1 MDFSWQKILVLAT
14 AVVFAGYLLWK
25 YRPRLPLP
33 SLPKVRRSAENLS
46 PEAIKGQVRERREK
60 ARAAKTPRERAM
72 ALHLAAEAA
81 AKADDGMTSA
91 MGLYLRAMRADA
103 TFCDPVRGI
112 ATLLRGE
119 RPELLETVLWRRL
132 ANVSFSG
139 ENLASVKCTV
149 EELVSVY
156 RRELRHRD
164 RAKALQKLIAR
175 VHP

>member
-14 AVVFAGYLLWK
+14 AVVFAGSLLWK
-25 YRPRLPLP
+25 SRPRLPLP
-33 SLPKVRRSAENLS
+33 SLPKVRRSADNLS
-46 PEAIKGQVRERREK
+46 PEAIKGQVREAREK
-60 ARAAKTPRERAM
+60 ARAAKTPRDRAM

-112 ATLLRGE
+112 SALLRGE

-139 ENLASVKCTV
+139 ENLAAVKGTV
-149 EELVSVY
+149 DELGTVY
-156 RRELRHRD
+156 WRGRRLRGGREGGE
-164 RAKALQKLIAR
+164 KPIAR
-175 VHP
+175 RQ